1 MKVVVTEILDDLRD
15 LYRIEDRFRRF
26 EAYVSL
32 SSGKARG
39 GGKARGEPLPLGTFS
54 PMGQRQ
60 AGYLEQLIAMG
71 AEGLAQVAADEVAEA
86 FADLTDRFRLMLV
99 VADVPKNG
107 WTERQLTDAE
117 WRFTLKNDTLPE
129 STMPTNFDRWVSVLL
144 WTDTEATKAYVE
156 SEVRG
161 ALYRALH
168 HRYVGAPRTLT
179 LGEMMRQEGRV
190 LAYAGYVPKPDVDL
204 DYSRV
209 VIAPYLQSTE
219 FPVCFAALYGDAAAR
234 QVGYDALGLAADAGF
249 QLALHDTLADETRTS
264 LILRMQAGNK
274 QVAPHLNTQTVF

>member
-117 WRFTLKNDTLPE
+117 WRFTLKNDTLPN
-129 STMPTNFDRWVSVLL
+129 TMPTSFDRWVSVLL

-161 ALYRALH
+161 ALYRTLH
-168 HRYVGAPRTLT
+168 VRYVGVPRT

-190 LAYAGYVPKPDVDL
+190 LAYAGCVPKLDL
-204 DYSRV
+204 EEVQYSRV
-209 VIAPYLQSTE
+209 VIASYLQSTE

-264 LILRMQAGNK
+264 LILRMQEGNK
-274 QVAPHLNTQTVF
+274 QVTPHLNTQTVF